1 MKYAVGCDHAGFPL
15 KGSVIEVLR
24 GLGHDVEDVGAY
36 DAQPSDY
43 PDYALKVGLAVTS
56 GRCARG
62 IVVCGSGVGASVAAN
77 KVPGVRSAL
86 CHDTFSARQ
95 GVEDDD
101 MNVVCLGAR
110 VIGPALAAEV
120 VRAFA
125 GAVFSNAER
134 HVRRL
139 NKVKAI
145 EADAR
150 KGVYDDTQR
159 RRP

>member
-1 MKYAVGCDHAGFPL
+1 MKVAIGFDHAGFPL
-15 KGSVIEVLR
+15 KSDVVRVLEE
-24 GLGHDVEDVGAY
+24 LGHAVRDFGTDGPAPV
-36 DAQPSDY
+36 DY
-43 PDYALKVGLAVTS
+43 PDYALAVALS
-56 GRCARG
+56 VASAESDRG

-77 KVPGVRSAL
+77 KVPGIRSAL

-101 MNVVCLGAR
+101 MNVLCMGAR

-120 VRAFA
+120 MRAFLA
-125 GAVFSNAER
+125 ARFSNAER

-139 NKVKAI
+139 HKVLQI

-150 KGVYDDTQR
+150 AGLFDRKGK
-159 RRP
+159 P

>member
-1 MKYAVGCDHAGFPL
+1 MNVAVACDHAGFPL
-15 KGSVIEVLR
+15 KACVIEELAA
-24 GLGHDVEDVGAY
+24 LGHEVEDLGTF
-36 DAQPSDY
+36 DTQPADY
-43 PDYALKVGLAVTS
+43 PDYALKVGLAVSS
-56 GRCARG
+56 GRCERG
-62 IVVCGSGVGASVAAN
+62 VLICGSGVGASVAAN
-77 KVPGVRSAL
+77 KVPGVRAAL

-120 VRAFA
+120 LRAFVA
-125 GAVFSNAER
+125 ASFSNAER
-134 HVRRL
+134 HLRRL

-150 KGVYDDTQR
+150 RGVYDTDR
-159 RRP
+159 RKA

>member
-1 MKYAVGCDHAGFPL
+1 MKFAVGCDHAGFQL

-24 GLGHDVEDVGAY
+24 ELGHEVEDVGTY
-36 DAQPSDY
+36 DTQPADY
-43 PDYALKVGLAVTS
+43 PDYALKVGLAVAS
-56 GRCARG
+56 GRCGRG
-62 IVVCGSGVGASVAAN
+62 VVVCGSGVGASVAAN

-110 VIGPALAAEV
+110 VIGPALAGEV

-125 GAVFSNAER
+125 GAAFSNAER

-150 KGVYDDTQR
+150 RGVYDDTQR
-159 RRP
+159 RKP

>member
-1 MKYAVGCDHAGFPL
+1 MKVTVGCDHAGFPL
-15 KGSVIEVLR
+15 KAWVIDELR
-24 GLGHDVEDVGAY
+24 GLGHEVEDVGAY
-36 DAQPSDY
+36 DTQPTDY
-43 PDYALKVGLAVTS
+43 PDYALKVALAVAS
-56 GRCARG
+56 GESERG

-101 MNVVCLGAR
+101 MNVLCLGAR
-110 VIGPALAAEV
+110 VIGPSLAGEV

-125 GAVFSNAER
+125 GARFSNADR
-134 HVRRL
+134 HLRRL

-145 EADAR
+145 ESDAR
-150 KGVYDDTQR
+150 RGAFDDTAR
-159 RRP
+159 RKP

>member
-1 MKYAVGCDHAGFPL
+1 MKFAVGCDHAGFPL
-15 KGSVIEVLR
+15 KGAVIDVLR
-24 GLGHDVEDVGAY
+24 GLGHEVEDLGTY
-36 DAQPSDY
+36 DTQPADY
-43 PDYALKVGLAVTS
+43 PDYALKVGLAVSS

-62 IVVCGSGVGASVAAN
+62 VLVCGSGVGASVAAN
-77 KVPGVRSAL
+77 KIPGVRSAL

-101 MNVVCLGAR
+101 LNVLCLGAR

-125 GAVFSNAER
+125 AAAFSNAER

-145 EADAR
+145 EADAC
-150 KGVYDDTQR
+150 KGVYDETQR
-159 RRP
+159 RKP

>member
-1 MKYAVGCDHAGFPL
+1 MKIAVGCDHAGFQL
-15 KGSVIEVLR
+15 KGCVIDLLR
-24 GLGHDVEDVGAY
+24 ELGHEVEDVGTY
-36 DAQPSDY
+36 DTAPADY

-56 GRCARG
+56 GGCQRG

-120 VRAFA
+120 VRAFTA
-125 GAVFSNAER
+125 ASFSNAER
-134 HVRRL
+134 HLRRL

-145 EADAR
+145 EEDAR
-150 KGVYDDTQR
+150 RGVFDDTQR
-159 RRP
+159 RRS

>member
-1 MKYAVGCDHAGFPL
+1 MRIAVGCDHAGFSL
-15 KGSVIEVLR
+15 KGGLIEALR
-24 GLGHDVEDVGAY
+24 GLRHEVEDLGSY
-36 DAQPSDY
+36 DTQPADY
-43 PDYALKVGLAVTS
+43 PDYALKVGLAVSS
-56 GRCARG
+56 GRCERG
-62 IVVCGSGVGASVAAN
+62 VVVCGSGVGASVAAN

-120 VRAFA
+120 LRAFV
-125 GAVFSNAER
+125 GASFSNAER

-150 KGVYDDTQR
+150 RGVYDSER
-159 RRP
+159 RTS